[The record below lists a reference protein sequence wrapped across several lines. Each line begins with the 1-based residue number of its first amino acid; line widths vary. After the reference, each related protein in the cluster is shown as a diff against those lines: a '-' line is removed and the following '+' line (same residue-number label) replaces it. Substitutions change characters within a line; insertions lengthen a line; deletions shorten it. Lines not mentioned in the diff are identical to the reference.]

1 MSEKTRIVFFVD
13 ILERH
18 FDGVSNTM
26 HQLAHR
32 IPKEEVEAIFIT
44 TYPPSQDDFPFPVYQ
59 CPYISWILYKDYRIG
74 QPGRMKD
81 LQHILEDFK
90 PQLLHFTSPTL
101 MGRYAIKYAQRHNL
115 PVTTTYHTHFY
126 SYIAYYFGFFK
137 PMEKLLG
144 NIALRLSRWYYTQVH
159 VTFVPSEPMRQFLIE
174 LGVDDLK
181 IEYFRRGINAA
192 HFDPSYRS
200 EELRTSYGLQDK
212 KIVLFVS
219 RLVKEKEL
227 DTIIRTYR
235 KFNEHRSDVAFMIT
249 GDGPFKGYMEKRMPK
264 AIFTGK
270 KTKAELAQ
278 LYATADVFIFP
289 STTETFGNVV
299 LEAMASGLPVV
310 AAAAGGP
317 KGVITKSEAGFVVEP
332 KNEKAFF
339 EKISTLLDDP
349 ELHQK
354 FARNAV
360 KYAQKQSWDALCAGM
375 VKKLRE
381 VADGEVLLGNR
392 GLR

>member
-32 IPKEEVEAIFIT
+32 IPKDEVEAIFIT
-44 TYPPSQDDFPFPVYQ
+44 TYPPSQEDFPFPVYQ

-74 QPGRMKD
+74 QPGRMKN
-81 LQHILEDFK
+81 LEQLLTDFK
-90 PQLLHFTSPTL
+90 PHLLHFTSPTL
-101 MGRYAIKYAQRHNL
+101 MGKYAIKYAERNNL
-115 PVTTTYHTHFY
+115 PVTTTYHTHFH
-126 SYIAYYFGFFK
+126 SYMEYYFGFFK
-137 PMEKLLG
+137 PLEKLMG
-144 NIALRLSRWYYTQVH
+144 NVALRLSRWYYTKVNT
-159 VTFVPSEPMRQFLIE
+159 TFVPSEPMRQFLIE
-174 LGVDDLK
+174 LGVEDSK
-181 IEYFRRGINAA
+181 IEYFRRGINAR

-200 EELRTSYGLQDK
+200 DELRASYGLQDK

-227 DTIIRTYR
+227 DTLIRTNR
-235 KFNEHRSDVAFMIT
+235 LFDQRRSDVTFMIT
-249 GDGPFKGYMEKRMPK
+249 GDGPFKGYMEKRMPN

-270 KTKAELAQ
+270 QTKEQLAE

-317 KGVITKSEAGFVVEP
+317 KGIVTRSEAGFVVES
-332 KNEKAFF
+332 KKEEAFY
-339 EKISTLLDDP
+339 EKISEILDDP
-349 ELHQK
+349 NLHAR
-354 FARNAV
+354 FAKNAV
-360 KYAQKQSWDALCAGM
+360 QYAQDQSWDVLCAEM
-375 VKKLRE
+375 VKKLRK
-381 VADGEVLLGNR
+381 VAARNNK
-392 GLR
+392 

>member
-32 IPKEEVEAIFIT
+32 IPKDQVEAIFIT

-59 CPYISWILYKDYRIG
+59 CPYFSWFLYKDYRIG
-74 QPGRMKD
+74 LPGRMKNLD
-81 LQHILEDFK
+81 QILEDFK
-90 PQLLHFTSPTL
+90 PHLMHFTSPTL
-101 MGRYAIKYAQRHNL
+101 MGKYAIKYAERHNL

-126 SYIAYYFGFFK
+126 SYMEYYFGFFK
-137 PMEKLLG
+137 PLEKLLG
-144 NIALRLSRWYYTQVH
+144 NVALRLSRWYYTQVNT
-159 VTFVPSEPMRQFLIE
+159 TFVPSEPMRQFLIE
-174 LGVDDLK
+174 LGVEDSK
-181 IEYFRRGINAA
+181 IEYFRRGINAQ

-200 EELRTSYGLQDK
+200 DDLRASYGLEDK

-227 DTIIRTYR
+227 DTIIRTNR
-235 KFNEHRSDVAFMIT
+235 LFEERRSDVTFMIT
-249 GDGPFKGYMEKRMPK
+249 GDGPFKGYMEKRMPN

-270 KTKAELAQ
+270 QTKEELAR
-278 LYATADVFIFP
+278 LYATADVFMFP

-317 KGVITKSEAGFVVEP
+317 KGIVTRSEAGYVVEP
-332 KNEKAFF
+332 KNEEAFY
-339 EKISTLLDDP
+339 ERINEILNDS

-354 FARNAV
+354 FGKNAV
-360 KYAQKQSWDALCAGM
+360 TYAQDQSWDVLCAEM

-381 VADGEVLLGNR
+381 VAGSEVLVR
-392 GLR
+392 D

>member
-1 MSEKTRIVFFVD
+1 MTNKTRIVFFVD

-32 IPKEEVEAIFIT
+32 IPRDEVEAIFIT

-74 QPGRMKD
+74 QPGRMKE
-81 LQHILEDFK
+81 LEQLLADFK

-101 MGRYAIKYAQRHNL
+101 MGKFAIKYAERHNL
-115 PVTTTYHTHFY
+115 PVTTTYHTHFH
-126 SYIAYYFGFFK
+126 SYMEYYFGFFR
-137 PMEKLLG
+137 PLEKLMG
-144 NIALRLSRWYYTQVH
+144 NVALRLSRWYYTRVNT
-159 VTFVPSEPMRQFLIE
+159 TFVPSEPMRQFLLD
-174 LGVDDLK
+174 LGVEGSK
-181 IEYFRRGINAA
+181 IEYFRRGINAQ

-200 EELRTSYGLQDK
+200 AELRASYGLKDK

-227 DTIIRTYR
+227 DTLIRTNR
-235 KFNEHRSDVAFMIT
+235 LFQERRSDVTFMIT
-249 GDGPFKGYMEKRMPK
+249 GDGPFKRYMEKRMPD

-270 KTKAELAQ
+270 QTKEELAR

-299 LEAMASGLPVV
+299 LEAMASGIPVV

-317 KGVITKSEAGFVVEP
+317 KGIVTRSEAGYVVEP
-332 KNEKAFF
+332 KNEEGFYQ
-339 EKISTLLDDP
+339 KISEIIDDP
-349 ELHQK
+349 ELHEK
-354 FARNAV
+354 FAKNAV
-360 KYAQKQSWDALCAGM
+360 QYAQNQNWDVLCAGM
-375 VKKLRE
+375 VSKLKE
-381 VADGEVLLGNR
+381 VAGSKVMSEE
-392 GLR
+392 

>member
-1 MSEKTRIVFFVD
+1 MSDKTRIVFFVD

-32 IPKEEVEAIFIT
+32 IPKDEVEAIFIT
-44 TYPPSQDDFPFPVYQ
+44 TFPPSQDDFPFPVYQ

-74 QPGRMKD
+74 QPGRMKN
-81 LQHILEDFK
+81 LEQILTDFK
-90 PQLLHFTSPTL
+90 PHLLHFTSPTF
-101 MGRYAIKYAQRHNL
+101 MGKYAIKYAERNNL

-126 SYIAYYFGFFK
+126 AYMEYYFGFFK
-137 PMEKLLG
+137 LLEKLMG
-144 NIALRLSRWYYTQVH
+144 NIALRLSRWYYTKVNT
-159 VTFVPSEPMRQFLIE
+159 TFVPSEPMRQFLIE
-174 LGVDDLK
+174 LGVEESK
-181 IEYFRRGINAA
+181 IEYFRRGVNAQ

-200 EELRTSYGLQDK
+200 EELRASYGLQDK
-212 KIVLFVS
+212 KIILFVS

-227 DTIIRTYR
+227 DTIIRTHR
-235 KFNEHRSDVAFMIT
+235 LFEERRSDVTFMIT
-249 GDGPFKGYMEKRMPK
+249 GDGPFKGYMEKRMPN

-270 KTKAELAQ
+270 QTKEELAR
-278 LYATADVFIFP
+278 LYATADVFLFP

-317 KGVITKSEAGFVVEP
+317 KGIVTRSDAGFVVEP
-332 KNEKAFF
+332 KNETAFY
-339 EKISTLLDDP
+339 EKISEIIDNP

-354 FARNAV
+354 FGKNAV
-360 KYAQKQSWDALCAGM
+360 VYAQNQSWDVLCEGM
-375 VKKLRE
+375 VEKLRE
-381 VADGEVLLGNR
+381 VAGTKVLSAR
-392 GLR
+392 

>member
-32 IPKEEVEAIFIT
+32 IPKDQVEAIFIT
-44 TYPPSQDDFPFPVYQ
+44 TYPPSQTDFPFPVHQ

-74 QPGRMKD
+74 QPGRMKE
-81 LQHILEDFK
+81 LEQLLADFN
-90 PQLLHFTSPTL
+90 PHLLHFTSPTL
-101 MGRYAIKYAQRHNL
+101 MGKFAIKYGERHHL

-126 SYIAYYFGFFK
+126 SYMEYYFGFF
-137 PMEKLLG
+137 PPLEKLMG
-144 NIALRLSRWYYTQVH
+144 HVALRLSRWYYSRVNN
-159 VTFVPSEPMRQFLIE
+159 TFVPSEPMRQFLLD
-174 LGVDDLK
+174 LGVEGDK
-181 IEYFRRGINAA
+181 IEYFRRGINAE

-200 EELRTSYGLQDK
+200 EDLRASHGLQDK

-227 DTIIRTYR
+227 DTLIRTYR
-235 KFNEHRSDVAFMIT
+235 LFEEKRSDVAFMIT
-249 GDGPFKGYMEKRMPK
+249 GDGPFKKYMQKRMPH

-270 KTKAELAQ
+270 QTKEDLAR
-278 LYATADVFIFP
+278 LYATADVFMFP

-317 KGVITKSEAGFVVEP
+317 KGIVKRSEAGFAVAP
-332 KNEKAFF
+332 KDESAFY
-339 EKISTLLDDP
+339 EKISQIIDDP
-349 ELHQK
+349 ALYQQFSK
-354 FARNAV
+354 NAV
-360 KYAQKQSWDALCAGM
+360 QYAQDQSWDVLCAAM

-381 VADGEVLLGNR
+381 VAHGKVITEG
-392 GLR
+392 

>member
-32 IPKEEVEAIFIT
+32 IPQDQVEAIFIT

-59 CPYISWILYKDYRIG
+59 CPYLTWILYKDYRIG
-74 QPGRMKD
+74 LPGRMKN
-81 LQHILEDFK
+81 LEKILADFK
-90 PQLLHFTSPTL
+90 PHLLHFTSPTP
-101 MGRYAIKYAQRHNL
+101 MGKFAIKYGERNNL

-126 SYIAYYFGFFK
+126 SYMEYYFGFFK
-137 PMEKLLG
+137 PLAKWVG
-144 NIALRLSRWYYTQVH
+144 SIALRLSRWYYTRVNA
-159 VTFVPSEPMRQFLIE
+159 TFVPSEPMRQFLIE
-174 LGVDDLK
+174 LGVEEKK
-181 IEYFRRGINAA
+181 IEYFRRGINAE

-200 EELRTSYGLQDK
+200 EELRASYGLQGK

-227 DTIIRTYR
+227 DTLIRTNR
-235 KFNEHRSDVAFMIT
+235 LFQERRSDVTFMIT
-249 GDGPFKGYMEKRMPK
+249 GDGPFKKYMEKRMPE

-270 KTKAELAQ
+270 QTKEELAK
-278 LYATADVFIFP
+278 LYATADVFMFP

-317 KGVITKSEAGFVVEP
+317 KGIVTRSEAGFVVAP
-332 KNEKAFF
+332 KNEEAFYEKVSEMIDNPDLYETFSKKA
-339 EKISTLLDDP
+339 T
-349 ELHQK
+349 Q
-354 FARNAV
+354 
-360 KYAQKQSWDALCAGM
+360 YAQDQSWDVLCAGM
-375 VKKLRE
+375 VKKLRGIAE
-381 VADGEVLLGNR
+381 KGHNYPG
-392 GLR
+392 

>member
-32 IPKEEVEAIFIT
+32 IPKDQVEAIFIT
-44 TYPPSQDDFPFPVYQ
+44 TYPPTQEDFPFPVYQ

-74 QPGRMKD
+74 QPGRMKN
-81 LQHILEDFK
+81 LEQLLVDFK

-101 MGRYAIKYAQRHNL
+101 MGKFAIKYAQRHNL
-115 PVTTTYHTHFY
+115 PVTTTYHTHFH
-126 SYIAYYFGFFK
+126 SYMEYYFGFFR
-137 PMEKLLG
+137 PLEKFMS
-144 NIALRLSRWYYTQVH
+144 NVALRLSRWYYSQVNT
-159 VTFVPSEPMRQFLIE
+159 TFVPSEPMRQFLIE
-174 LGVDDLK
+174 LGVKDSK
-181 IEYFRRGINAA
+181 IEYFRRGINAQ
-192 HFDPSYRS
+192 HFDPSYRN
-200 EELRTSYGLQDK
+200 EALRESYGLQNK

-227 DTIIRTYR
+227 DTLIRTNRLFNQRR
-235 KFNEHRSDVAFMIT
+235 KDVTFMIT
-249 GDGPFKGYMEKRMPK
+249 GDGPFKKYMDKRMPN

-270 KTKAELAQ
+270 QTKEELAS
-278 LYATADVFIFP
+278 LYATADVFMFP

-317 KGVITKSEAGFVVEP
+317 KGIVTRSEAGFVVAP
-332 KNEKAFF
+332 KSEEAFF
-339 EKISTLLDDP
+339 EKISEILDNQ
-349 ELHQK
+349 ELK
-354 FARNAV
+354 ERFSKSAV
-360 KYAQKQSWDALCAGM
+360 QYAQDQSWDVLCAGM
-375 VKKLRE
+375 VSKLRE
-381 VADGEVLLGNR
+381 VAAKGVNYPN
-392 GLR
+392 